1 MIPLLK
7 ILSAWS
13 LSYRNRLLSLPADID
28 SGVRRVYCWYMDT
41 QQVITI
47 VLGILSGALA
57 VVTVFQNR
65 LGKIF
70 NVLRGDMQVLRN
82 DMQVLRNDMQAME
95 GRLGKRIDDVR
106 TELKEDIQTA
116 ETRLNARIDAVEES
130 IRAAETRLNARID
143 GAKTDLKQDIHNA
156 ESRLS
161 ARIERAET
169 GPRPDEE
176 SSAEAV

>member
-1 MIPLLK
+1 MIPA
-7 ILSAWS
+7 S
-13 LSYRNRLLSLPADID
+13 DID
-28 SGVRRVYCWYMDT
+28 SGVRRVYCWCMDT

-70 NVLRGDMQVLRN
+70 NALRGDIQVLRDDMQVLRGDMQ
-82 DMQVLRNDMQAME
+82 AME
-95 GRLGKRIDDVR
+95 ERLGKRIDDVR
-106 TELKEDIQTA
+106 TELKEDIQ
-116 ETRLNARIDAVEES
+116 
-130 IRAAETRLNARID
+130 AAETRLNARID
-143 GAKTDLKQDIHNA
+143 GTKTDLKQDIHNA